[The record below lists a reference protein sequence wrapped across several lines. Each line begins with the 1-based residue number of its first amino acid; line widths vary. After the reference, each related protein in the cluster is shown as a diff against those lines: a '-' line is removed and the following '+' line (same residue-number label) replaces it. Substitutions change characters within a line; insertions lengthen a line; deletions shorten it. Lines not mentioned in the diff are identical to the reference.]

1 MKKDFFKDS
10 KIKFPAYEPWISSE
24 DKKIVN
30 KTLAQSMLTLGPR
43 LEKFEADFCK
53 YSQAKYAIAVSNCT
67 AALHLSLKA
76 LGIKKDDEV
85 IVPDLTFVADA
96 NAVLACNAKP
106 VIVDINKENFF
117 LSIPNIK
124 KNITKKTKAIIPVH
138 IYGQVCNIDEILDV
152 AHDNNLKVIEDC
164 AHAIGTFHNS
174 KHVGNLGN
182 TGCFSF
188 YPTKNITTAEGGM
201 VTTDSKELWS
211 RMWSYKDH
219 GKSYDAVYNT
229 EHPPGFRWLHESFG
243 TNWRMTE
250 MQAAIGRIQI
260 ARMPEWTETRQRYGS
275 MLDEVGKKYECIRT
289 VNVPEYIEHAEYK
302 HYFFVKPEFL
312 KDGWTRD
319 KIVEAMSE
327 LKVPCMQGSCS
338 EVYLE
343 KAFDNTPWRPRE
355 RLPRAKELGE
365 TSLMMLVHPTLRS
378 DEMLKMCE
386 ALDSVLSVASK

>member
-10 KIKFPAYEPWISSE
+10 KIKFPAYEPWISNE

-30 KTLAQSMLTLGPR
+30 KTLTQSMLTLGPR

-152 AHDNNLKVIEDC
+152 ARGNNLKVIEDC

-201 VTTDSKELWS
+201 VTTNSKKIAEKIRQLRSHGMTKSLKSRYSSKYPWIFDIVEPGYNYRMDEIRAALGITQLKRIKKINELRKNASFYYHKNLQNIPGIILPDMVNDKSHSYHLYTIRVTKSFKLS
-211 RMWSYKDH
+211 RNQLFKKLKDN
-219 GKSYDAVYNT
+219 G
-229 EHPPGFRWLHESFG
+229 
-243 TNWRMTE
+243 
-250 MQAAIGRIQI
+250 
-260 ARMPEWTETRQRYGS
+260 
-275 MLDEVGKKYECIRT
+275 IRT
-289 VNVPEYIEHAEYK
+289 TVYWMPIHEYTAFRKFAKSSSIINTAKIYDQILALPLFPNISKK
-302 HYFFVKPEFL
+302 H
-312 KDGWTRD
+312 
-319 KIVEAMSE
+319 
-327 LKVPCMQGSCS
+327 Q
-338 EVYLE
+338 
-343 KAFDNTPWRPRE
+343 
-355 RLPRAKELGE
+355 
-365 TSLMMLVHPTLRS
+365 
-378 DEMLKMCE
+378 
-386 ALDSVLSVASK
+386 DSVIKVIKSS